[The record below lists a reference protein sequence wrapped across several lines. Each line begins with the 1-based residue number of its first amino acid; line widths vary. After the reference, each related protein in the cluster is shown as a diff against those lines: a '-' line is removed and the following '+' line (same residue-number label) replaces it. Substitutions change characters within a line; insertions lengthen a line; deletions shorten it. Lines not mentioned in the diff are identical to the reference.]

1 MTLFL
6 FSLFGCAPGTGLLA
20 IGDSV
25 FDWNTDDDQSIP
37 AVAALELG
45 LDFQNNAV
53 AGALLTGE
61 IPELYEEGDWTWVLV
76 DGGANDLNER
86 CACGACDDLIDEMI
100 TADGS
105 SGIMAELVERI
116 TGDGHQVALMGYYRV
131 PDNAPEFT
139 NCEEASG
146 ELNSRYEGLAA
157 QYDSVIYVASSDVMT
172 PDQIELYDDDLIH
185 PSVEGSRV
193 VGEYIAEQMRH
204 SE

>member
-6 FSLFGCAPGTGLLA
+6 LSLFGCAPGTGLLA

-37 AVAALELG
+37 AVAALDLG

-53 AGALLTGE
+53 AGSLLTGE

-86 CACGACDDLIDEMI
+86 CACGDCDDLLDEMI
-100 TADGS
+100 AADGS
-105 SGIMAELVERI
+105 SGIMADLVERI

-131 PDNAPEFT
+131 PENAPEFT
-139 NCEEASG
+139 NCEVASG

-172 PDQIELYDDDLIH
+172 PDQIELYDEDLIH

-193 VGEYIAEQMRH
+193 VGEYIAEQMRR

>member
-6 FSLFGCAPGTGLLA
+6 LSLFSCAHSTGLLA

-37 AVAALELG
+37 AVAALDLG

-53 AGALLTGE
+53 AGSLLTGE

-86 CACGACDDLIDEMI
+86 CACGDCDDLLDEMI
-100 TADGS
+100 AADGN
-105 SGIMAELVERI
+105 SGIMADLVERI

-131 PDNAPEFT
+131 PDNAPD
-139 NCEEASG
+139 
-146 ELNSRYEGLAA
+146 LPIVLGLWRA
-157 QYDSVIYVASSDVMT
+157 Q
-172 PDQIELYDDDLIH
+172 PL
-185 PSVEGSRV
+185 
-193 VGEYIAEQMRH
+193 
-204 SE
+204 